1 MIFRRSFAIS
11 RAQQNPD
18 DDRIVEMAISSEAPY
33 ERAFGFEILDH
44 SPEAVDLTRLNDGRH
59 PLLLNHEPK
68 DQIGVIKSAHL
79 DADKMLRTQSK
90 FSRGPL
96 GQEILQDVQDGIRT
110 LVSVGYM
117 VDKVREERQADDG
130 TVIVRE
136 LSGEEFTREMTEQ
149 FGEMFFRSGPPA
161 ARAQG
166 EKTPT
171 YRVIR
176 WTPFEASIVPI
187 PADVQVGVGRAA
199 VTKPTAEPAAAEST
213 AASVTRADSTTA
225 NTAANMGAI
234 MADLKNAT
242 AGAAAEI
249 DPVAAEKQRVKDLIA
264 IGEAYGKYIQPKD
277 INDAIANGRN
287 VEQFKDFIMARM
299 QSASDANPGIIVG
312 MTQGESKRYSLGR
325 AVAAA
330 ITGDWARAGLE
341 LEASRAVEKIFGRT
355 PEGFYIP
362 ADVFRRDFSVGT
374 ATEAGNLVATDLRTD
389 LYVDALR
396 AKLVASTLGMR
407 ILSGLTSSI
416 AIPRKSTASTLGTL
430 TEIGSSS
437 ESAPAIAQVSLTPKR
452 VGAYVDYSKQAL
464 LQSSMPIENMLRDDL
479 ISGAAVLLENG
490 IINGSGTAPQM
501 TGLRNTTGMGTSTGG
516 TAGSAPTWAL
526 MVGLETLCAVA
537 NAEPDQLAGYLLNT
551 QTRGKLKTVQR
562 GTNLNFI
569 WENGGMPVNG
579 YRVAVTNNVPANL
592 TKGSSTTVCS
602 SALFSSD
609 WSMAVLGLFG
619 APDVTVD
626 PYSLAAT
633 GQVRITLNQFADFGV
648 RQPGAFAKIDDLL
661 SA

>member
-1 MIFRRSFAIS
+1 MKTVTETKKTGPQYRFFSVRKDSIDAEKRTVALAF
-11 RAQQNPD
+11 
-18 DDRIVEMAISSEAPY
+18 SSETPY
-33 ERAFGFEILDH
+33 ERWFGTEILDH
-44 SPEAVDLTRLNDGRH
+44 DKKSIRLGRLNDGGAV
-59 PLLLNHEPK
+59 LLDHDTSKHVGVVE
-68 DQIGVIKSAHL
+68 DVTIG
-79 DADKMLRTQSK
+79 DDKVARAVVRFGRSPEAEAA
-90 FSRGPL
+90 F
-96 GQEILQDVQDGIRT
+96 QDVQDGIRRH
-110 LVSVGYM
+110 VSVGYFIHRM
-117 VDKVREERQADDG
+117 VLEEKKAEGEQELDTYRATDWEPFEISVVAVPADPTVGIGRASAMEVQTQFVRSVADDQS
-130 TVIVRE
+130 IAD
-136 LSGEEFTREMTEQ
+136 GEQ
-149 FGEMFFRSGPPA
+149 P
-161 ARAQG
+161 
-166 EKTPT
+166 
-171 YRVIR
+171 
-176 WTPFEASIVPI
+176 
-187 PADVQVGVGRAA
+187 
-199 VTKPTAEPAAAEST
+199 
-213 AASVTRADSTTA
+213 ADSTPAQSA
-225 NTAANMGAI
+225 NHRSIVMSTENAASAG
-234 MADLKNAT
+234 NAV
-242 AGAAAEI
+242 

-277 INDAIANGRN
+277 INDAIANGRTI
-287 VEQFKDFIMARM
+287 EQFKDFIMARM
-299 QSASDANPGIIVG
+299 QSVSDANPGIIVG
-312 MTQGESKRYSLGR
+312 MTGGEAKRYSLGR

-330 ITGDWARAGLE
+330 ITGDWTKAGLE

-362 ADVFRRDFSVGT
+362 ADVFRRDFNVGT

-430 TEIGSSS
+430 TEIGSAS
-437 ESAPAIAQVSLTPKR
+437 ETAPAIAQVSLTPKR
-452 VGAYVDYSKQAL
+452 VGAYVEYSKQAL
-464 LQSSMPIENMLRDDL
+464 LQASMSVESMLRDDL
-479 ISGAAVLLENG
+479 IQGAAVLLENG

-501 TGLRNTTGMGTSTGG
+501 TGLRNTTGMGTSVGG
-516 TAGSAPTWAL
+516 TAGAAPTWAL
-526 MVGLETLCAVA
+526 MVGLETLCAAA

-562 GTNLNFI
+562 GTNLDFV
-569 WENGGMPVNG
+569 WQNGPQPLNG

>member
-1 MIFRRSFAIS
+1 MKTVTETKKTGPQYRFFSVRKDAIDAEA
-11 RAQQNPD
+11 RT
-18 DDRIVEMAISSEAPY
+18 VELAFSSETPY
-33 ERAFGFEILDH
+33 ERWFGTEILDH
-44 SPEAVDLTRLNDGRH
+44 SPQALRLGRLNDGGAV
-59 PLLLNHEPK
+59 LLDHDTTKHVGVVERV
-68 DQIGVIKSAHL
+68 DIGDDRVARATVRFGKGAEA
-79 DADKMLRTQSK
+79 DAA
-90 FSRGPL
+90 F
-96 GQEILQDVQDGIRT
+96 QDVRDGIRRH
-110 LVSVGYM
+110 VSVGYFIHRM
-117 VDKVREERQADDG
+117 VLE
-130 TVIVRE
+130 
-136 LSGEEFTREMTEQ
+136 
-149 FGEMFFRSGPPA
+149 
-161 ARAQG
+161 
-166 EKTPT
+166 EKTAEGEQSSET
-171 YRVIR
+171 YRATD
-176 WTPFEASIVPI
+176 WEPFEISIVAV
-187 PADVQVGVGRAA
+187 PADPTVGIGRAA
-199 VTKPTAEPAAAEST
+199 QQEVQTQFVRSVADEPTSIADGKQP
-213 AASVTRADSTTA
+213 ADSTTA
-225 NTAANMGAI
+225 ISAKGAI
-234 MADLKNAT
+234 MSSVTNAP
-242 AGAAAEI
+242 AGAAAEV
-249 DPVAAEKQRVKDLIA
+249 DPVAVEKQRVKDLIA

-277 INDAIANGRN
+277 IQDAIMNGRSI
-287 VEQFKDFIMARM
+287 EQFKDFVMTKM
-299 QSASDANPGIIVG
+299 QTTHDASPGIIVG

-325 AVAAA
+325 AIQAA
-330 ITGDWARAGLE
+330 ITGDWAKAGLE

-362 ADVFRRDFSVGT
+362 ADVFRRDFNVGT

-407 ILSGLTSSI
+407 ILSGLTSSL

-430 TEIGSSS
+430 TEIGSAS
-437 ESAPAIAQVSLTPKR
+437 ETAPAIAQVSLTPKR
-452 VGAYVDYSKQAL
+452 VGAYVEYSKQAL

-479 ISGAAVLLENG
+479 IQGAAGLLESG

-516 TAGSAPTWAL
+516 TAGAAPTWAL
-526 MVGLETLCAVA
+526 MVGLETLCAAA
-537 NAEPDQLAGYLLNT
+537 NAEPDTLAGYLMNT

-562 GTNLNFI
+562 GTNLNFV
-569 WENGGMPVNG
+569 WENGSMPVNG
-579 YRVAVTNNVPANL
+579 YRVAVTNNVPSNL

>member
-1 MIFRRSFAIS
+1 MKTVTETKKTGPQYRFFSVRKDSI
-11 RAQQNPD
+11 D
-18 DDRIVEMAISSEAPY
+18 VEKRTVPLAFSSETPY
-33 ERAFGFEILDH
+33 ERWFGIEILDH
-44 SPEAVDLTRLNDGRH
+44 DQKSIRLGRLNDGGAV
-59 PLLLNHEPK
+59 LLDHDTRKHVGVVE
-68 DQIGVIKSAHL
+68 DVTIGE
-79 DADKMLRTQSK
+79 DKIGRAVVRFGRSPEAEAV
-90 FSRGPL
+90 F
-96 GQEILQDVQDGIRT
+96 QDVQDGIRRH
-110 LVSVGYM
+110 VSVGYFIHRM
-117 VDKVREERQADDG
+117 VLE
-130 TVIVRE
+130 
-136 LSGEEFTREMTEQ
+136 
-149 FGEMFFRSGPPA
+149 
-161 ARAQG
+161 
-166 EKTPT
+166 EKTAEGEQSTET
-171 YRVIR
+171 YRATD
-176 WTPFEASIVPI
+176 WEPFEISVVAV
-187 PADVQVGVGRAA
+187 PADPTVGIGRAA
-199 VTKPTAEPAAAEST
+199 QQEVQTQFVRSIADEPTSSADGEQP
-213 AASVTRADSTTA
+213 ADSTTA
-225 NTAANMGAI
+225 NTAANIERAI
-234 MADLKNAT
+234 MPDLKNAP
-242 AGAAAEI
+242 AGAAAEV

-277 INDAIANGRN
+277 INDAIANGRSI
-287 VEQFKDFIMARM
+287 EQFKDFIMARM

-312 MTQGESKRYSLGR
+312 MTQG
-325 AVAAA
+325 
-330 ITGDWARAGLE
+330 DWAKAGLE

-362 ADVFRRDFSVGT
+362 ADVFRRDFNVGT

-430 TEIGSSS
+430 TEIGSAS

-452 VGAYVDYSKQAL
+452 VGAYVEYSKQAL

-516 TAGSAPTWAL
+516 TAGAAPTWAL
-526 MVGLETLCAVA
+526 MVGLETLCAAA
-537 NAEPDQLAGYLLNT
+537 NAEPDMLAGYLLNT

-602 SALFSSD
+602 AALFSSD